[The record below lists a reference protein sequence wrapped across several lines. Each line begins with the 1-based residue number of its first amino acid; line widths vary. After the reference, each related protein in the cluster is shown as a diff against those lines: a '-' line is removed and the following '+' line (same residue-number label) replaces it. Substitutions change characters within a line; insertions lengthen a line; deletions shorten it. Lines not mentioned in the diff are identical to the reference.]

1 MNGFHDREKAFE
13 AKYLHNEELAF
24 KIKIK
29 RNRLFAAWAAALL
42 GHEGQKAADYIDK
55 IILIDL
61 QNKKGET
68 VLETIIIHLKEAKV
82 DMSEHR
88 IQQEYEKCHEL
99 ASKAIM
105 EKEEV

>member
-13 AKYLHNEELAF
+13 VKYLHDEELAF
-24 KIKIK
+24 KINTK
-29 RNRLFAAWAAALL
+29 RNRLFASWAANIL
-42 GHEGQKAADYIDK
+42 GHEGQKATDYIDK

-68 VLETIIIHLKEAKV
+68 VLQTVIIHLKEAEV

-99 ASKAIM
+99 ALKAIM
-105 EKEEV
+105 EKKEE